1 MAAARR
7 MAAILFLLFA
17 IFELTVGCDVDDVAV
32 YKVSMQMLW
41 SEERFPKDY
50 PQNRPKAQWSQ
61 VFGQSHSSNYSLYHI
76 GSVASNAVRGFAQ
89 YGKIDELVKLG
100 DEELQV
106 YDQFSAPA
114 LRSGTGVT
122 ENMVFVD
129 GRHSLVSVMSRMIP
143 SPDWFVG
150 VDGVNLCVDSSWVDQ
165 ITLDLEPLDAGAA
178 SGLTFTA
185 PRWETNPPDPVTR
198 HKPRA
203 PDHPAAGFYYPLL
216 RVLPAIAKVQ
226 FTKVKQY
233 SPKELNNLA
242 RTELLSTL
250 KTKNEQT
257 SVTQAIKV
265 NDDGDEDIDEDED
278 DDEEHPAMTTRSNVD
293 TLKDLEEEPVG
304 TPRPNVPENYV
315 VVVTTAPTTTTTEKE
330 FEGELKSMDDV
341 VLAVAHGRKLGLHKH
356 LPRHFRSRLHHAVN
370 RIQPNDCLV
379 SEWSDWSPC
388 SVTCGFGE
396 QRRSRSVVREKKEGG
411 RDCPTL
417 TDRKHCGNVNSCAH
431 IDYFEW

>member
-1 MAAARR
+1 MAVARR
-7 MAAILFLLFA
+7 MAAILVLLLALFD
-17 IFELTVGCDVDDVAV
+17 LTVGCDVDDVAV
-32 YKVSMQMLW
+32 YKVSLQMLW

-76 GSVASNAVRGFAQ
+76 GSVASASVRSFAQ
-89 YGKIDELVKLG
+89 YGKIDDLVKQG
-100 DEELQV
+100 DDDQQV

-114 LRSGTGVT
+114 VGSGTGTT

-129 GRHSLVSVMSRMIP
+129 GRHSLVSLMSRMIP
-143 SPDWFVG
+143 SPDWFIG

-185 PRWETNPPDPVTR
+185 PRWETNPPDLVTR
-198 HKPRA
+198 HKPRL

-216 RVLPAIAKVQ
+216 RELPAIAKVE
-226 FTKVKQY
+226 FTKVRQY
-233 SPKELNNLA
+233 STKELNNLA

-250 KTKNEQT
+250 EAKNEQNDAPRQT
-257 SVTQAIKV
+257 VKV
-265 NDDGDEDIDEDED
+265 NDDSDEESDEE
-278 DDEEHPAMTTRSNVD
+278 EEHPTMTTRSNVD
-293 TLKDLEEEPVG
+293 TLKDLEEEPIG

-315 VVVTTAPTTTTTEKE
+315 VVVTKAPTTTTTEKE

-370 RIQPNDCLV
+370 KIQPNDCLV
-379 SEWSDWSPC
+379 SEWSAWSPC

-396 QRRSRSVVREKKEGG
+396 QLRSRSVVREKKEGG
-411 RDCPTL
+411 RNCPTL